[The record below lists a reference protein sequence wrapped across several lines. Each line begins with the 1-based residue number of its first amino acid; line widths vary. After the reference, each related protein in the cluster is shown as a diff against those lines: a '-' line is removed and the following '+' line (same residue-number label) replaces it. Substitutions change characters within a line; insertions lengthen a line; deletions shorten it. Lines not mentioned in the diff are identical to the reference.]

1 MRVLTVL
8 LWCLTAFAQQTAAP
22 ANDAQANQQKAR
34 HLLDQ
39 MITALG
45 GQAYLTVEDSH
56 IEGRTGVFYHGSSE
70 GGDVFV
76 RFWQWPGKER
86 WEHTKQRDIITLY
99 VDDKAYERTFRGTRQ
114 LNPDKDADLRRFMLR
129 RKYTL
134 EIVLRQWLSAPG
146 TALFYE
152 GPALTENHSVE
163 RVTVIN
169 NNDEAVTLLIDA
181 DSHLPVKKIFISRDP
196 QTRDRDEIG
205 EVYDNWK
212 KVQGVT
218 TPYNTLITFNG
229 DLFRQYFITS
239 VSYNSHLQP
248 VLFDPGAMNYDSRK
262 K

>member
-1 MRVLTVL
+1 MRVLTL
-8 LWCLTAFAQQTAAP
+8 LLLCLTAFAQQTAAP

-56 IEGRTGVFYHGSSE
+56 IEGRTGVFYHGASE

-86 WEHTKQRDIITLY
+86 WDHTKQRDIITLY
-99 VDDKAYERTFRGTRQ
+99 VDDRAYERTFRGTKE
-114 LNPDKDADLRRFMLR
+114 LNPEKDADLRRFMLR
-129 RKYTL
+129 RRYTL

-169 NNDEAVTLLIDA
+169 KNDEAVTLLIDA
-181 DSHLPVKKIFISRDP
+181 DSHLPVKKTFISRDP

-205 EVYDNWK
+205 EIYDNWK

-229 DLFRQYFITS
+229 DLFRQYFISS
-239 VSYNSHLQP
+239 VTYNSHLQP
-248 VLFDPGAMNYDSRK
+248 SLFDPGTMNFDPK
-262 K
+262 KK